1 MQQTFVEILRSTA
14 DERRALFSSVA
25 AQLETQAANIE
36 KDLYVCWVLDFLFNR
51 RQTDPIGLYFKG
63 GTSLSKAYGLIKRFS
78 EDIDIGIYK
87 ADLNV
92 PLEADIAALPS
103 VNKQQRTLAEQVD
116 EAARQYISGPLREEM
131 AAEIAA
137 VEEAVGQAGHFSLG
151 FGFDAYRNK
160 EALDILVLS
169 YKSVFD
175 AGDAYVQAAV
185 RIEGGARP
193 DPEPAEPREIVP
205 YIASELPKEL
215 DLAVPNVTTVR
226 PERTFW
232 EKVLILHA
240 MTEMTEKRE
249 AEAKP
254 DRPIPDLNR
263 YSRHYYDVHQI
274 WTHPDH
280 GTATASMRDLAEA
293 CRRHKELMFRAPDH
307 RYDRAVPG
315 SYRLVPTDNMRAK
328 LAADYARMS
337 AMIFGT
343 PPTFADVMASIE
355 ALEHQLNSAAT
366 DVSGTGDTLTE
377 EETQVGRVGRDRNS

>member
-1 MQQTFVEILRSTA
+1 MQEAFIEILRSTV
-14 DERRALFSSVA
+14 DERRALFSTVA

-51 RQTDPIGLYFKG
+51 RPGDPIGLYFKG
-63 GTSLSKAYGLIKRFS
+63 GTSLSKAYGLIRRFS

-103 VNKQQRTLAEQVD
+103 VNKQQRALAEQVD
-116 EAARQYISGPLREEM
+116 EGARQYISGTLKDSLRKEIEDVEKM
-131 AAEIAA
+131 AAMPS
-137 VEEAVGQAGHFSLG
+137 HFSLS
-151 FGFDAYRNK
+151 FGFDPYRNR
-160 EALDILVLS
+160 EALDVLVLG

-175 AGDAYVQAAV
+175 TGDSYVQAAV

-193 DPEPAEPREIVP
+193 DPVPAEPREILP
-205 YIASELPKEL
+205 YIASEMPPGFEL
-215 DLAVPNVTTVR
+215 TARNVTTVR

-240 MTEMTEKRE
+240 MTEMTEKRRFDANPE
-249 AEAKP
+249 
-254 DRPIPDLNR
+254 RPVPDLNR

-274 WTHPDH
+274 WKHPDY
-280 GTATASMRDLAEA
+280 GIATTRMHDLAEA
-293 CRRHKELMFRAPDH
+293 CRQHKELMFRAPDH

-315 SYRLVPTDNMRAK
+315 SFRLVPTPEMRKK
-328 LAADYARMS
+328 LEADYSRMS

-343 PPTFADVMASIE
+343 PPTFKEVMASIE
-355 ALEHQLNSAAT
+355 ALEHQLNSAPYGA
-366 DVSGTGDTLTE
+366 S
-377 EETQVGRVGRDRNS
+377 